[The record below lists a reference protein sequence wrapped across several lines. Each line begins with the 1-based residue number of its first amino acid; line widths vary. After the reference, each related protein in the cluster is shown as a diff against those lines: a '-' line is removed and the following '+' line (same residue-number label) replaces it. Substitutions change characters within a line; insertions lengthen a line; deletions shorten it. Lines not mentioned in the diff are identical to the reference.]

1 MRAIDRE
8 VFREALEVFGI
19 GTQLRKLFEEVAEM
33 LEAVC
38 KCADG
43 RDTVQHLAEEIADV
57 RIMLDQMCILYD
69 CELASAE
76 QYSSKVKRLRERV
89 KEAGGAPNERC

>member
-1 MRAIDRE
+1 MRAIDKE
-8 VFREALEVFGI
+8 VFREALEVFGVE
-19 GTQLRKLFEEVAEM
+19 TQLRKLSEEVAEM

-69 CELASAE
+69 CELVSAE
-76 QYSSKVKRLRERV
+76 QYSSKVERLRDRV